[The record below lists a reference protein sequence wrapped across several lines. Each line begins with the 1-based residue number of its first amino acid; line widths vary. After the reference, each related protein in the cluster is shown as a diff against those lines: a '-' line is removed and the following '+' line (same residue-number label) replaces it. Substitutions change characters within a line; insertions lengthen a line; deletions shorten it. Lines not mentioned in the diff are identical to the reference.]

1 MSVWRNTPEL
11 FIMSHYLRYAERER
25 VSRFSDMKNKS
36 QPLKDDWVLPLQ
48 NGFSG
53 PSPQRTRPAL
63 HQTRT
68 WFGRHELHLR
78 RQLLVLTALSFTIA
92 SCASEATIVNETE
105 TGGTVLYSYIEEQDV
120 LHSPG
125 RSDALLL
132 LDEKCK
138 AGYRI
143 SREGQIA
150 QINKAVDKA
159 WMGQISRDGQVNRE
173 KRWAIQFVCN

>member
-1 MSVWRNTPEL
+1 MLNESE
-11 FIMSHYLRYAERER
+11 SA
-25 VSRFSDMKNKS
+25 RFSDMKNKS
-36 QPLKDDWVLPLQ
+36 QQLKDDRFLPLPD
-48 NGFSG
+48 GISG
-53 PSPQRTRPAL
+53 ASPQRLRPAL

-68 WFGRHELHLR
+68 WSERHKLYLR
-78 RQLLVLTALSFTIA
+78 GQLVVLTALSFTIA
-92 SCASEATIVNETE
+92 SCASDATIVNETE
-105 TGGTVLYSYIEEQDV
+105 KGGTVLYSYFEEQDV
-120 LHSPG
+120 LHSSG
-125 RSDALLL
+125 RRDALRL

>member
-1 MSVWRNTPEL
+1 MLNENASP
-11 FIMSHYLRYAERER
+11 
-25 VSRFSDMKNKS
+25 RFSDMKDKS
-36 QPLKDDWVLPLQ
+36 QPLKDDWILPLQ
-48 NGFSG
+48 NGIAG
-53 PSPQRTRPAL
+53 ASPRRARPPLCQSQR
-63 HQTRT
+63 RT
-68 WFGRHELHLR
+68 WSGRHELYSKS
-78 RQLLVLTALSFTIA
+78 QLLILIALSFTIA
-92 SCASEATIVNETE
+92 SCASDATIVNETE

-125 RSDALLL
+125 RIDALRL

-138 AGYRI
+138 AGYNI

-173 KRWAIQFVCN
+173 KRWAIQFTCN

>member
-1 MSVWRNTPEL
+1 MR
-11 FIMSHYLRYAERER
+11 
-25 VSRFSDMKNKS
+25 
-36 QPLKDDWVLPLQ
+36 
-48 NGFSG
+48 G
-53 PSPQRTRPAL
+53 
-63 HQTRT
+63 
-68 WFGRHELHLR
+68 
-78 RQLLVLTALSFTIA
+78 QLLVLTALSFTIA
-92 SCASEATIVNETE
+92 SCASDARIINETE
-105 TGGTVLYSYIEEQDV
+105 TGGTVLYSYFEEQDV

-125 RSDALLL
+125 RSDALRL